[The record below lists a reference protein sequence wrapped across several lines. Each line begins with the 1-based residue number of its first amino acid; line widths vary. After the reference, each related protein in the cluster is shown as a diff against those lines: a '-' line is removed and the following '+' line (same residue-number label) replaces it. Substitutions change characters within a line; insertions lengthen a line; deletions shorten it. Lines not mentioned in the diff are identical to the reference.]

1 MHYNRNVTH
10 LSVQGLLVDGALLK
24 MKLYRPYSPRNSTF
38 FADAIPALPTHSN
51 KYTEYTAYY
60 NWS

>member
-1 MHYNRNVTH
+1 MFITH
-10 LSVQGLLVDGALLK
+10 LSVQGLPVDGALLK
-24 MKLYRPYSPRNSTF
+24 MKLYHPCSAKNST
-38 FADAIPALPTHSN
+38 FADAIPALPTYSN